1 MYSGFRIPRQWGIP
15 TQWGILTVSNLF
27 GHYRLNLGHL
37 SFSHSP
43 TWSLSCLLT
52 FRNFD
57 PTQTEP
63 GCTKHTFINEIC
75 WRRLVDM
82 LQGHRNPFLKWQ
94 KIGKYFGPLFCPTL
108 VLGLSKL
115 TFKAPLLLYF
125 RGLYQGQTPETA
137 KSPFSSFS
145 WWSRSPLLYYIV
157 YCYPTIITQ
166 LCIKCKI
173 YSQNTLNREKR
184 ATLNF

>member
-1 MYSGFRIPRQWGIP
+1 MDFFLTERRGTPLPPSTDGRFPKNQRKKVNGKFPCRGFLNPS
-15 TQWGILTVSNLF
+15 LTF
-27 GHYRLNLGHL
+27 R
-37 SFSHSP
+37 P
-43 TWSLSCLLT
+43 PT